1 MTDSSP
7 VGRTA
12 PAKKAKTRTPKAKP
26 LGSGVARYH
35 YHQNRDANTFVVR
48 KNIDVNGKSVE
59 IGLEKNEFKTRDAMD
74 KAVRAW
80 LTASSHSFDEVAC
93 TKHCN

>member
-1 MTDSSP
+1 VTETKSTESTPKAVSSP
-7 VGRTA
+7 RV
-12 PAKKAKTRTPKAKP
+12 PKAKP
-26 LGSGVARYH
+26 SVTREARYH
-35 YHQNRDANTFVVR
+35 YHQNRAAGTFVVR

-59 IGLEKNEFKTRDAMD
+59 IGLDKNEFKTRDAMD

>member
-1 MTDSSP
+1 VTETKSTESTPKAVSSP
-7 VGRTA
+7 RV
-12 PAKKAKTRTPKAKP
+12 PKAKP
-26 LGSGVARYH
+26 SVTREARYH
-35 YHQNRDANTFVVR
+35 YHQNRDASTFVVH

-59 IGLEKNEFKTRDAMD
+59 IGLDKNEFKTRDAMD

-80 LTASSHSFDEVAC
+80 LTASSHSFDEVAA